1 MYSLQSEIWLIIMVL
16 TQIIPTVSSKE
27 GNKKILNNSGPNPDP
42 CGTPDNTS
50 HGDDRAPE

>member
-1 MYSLQSEIWLIIMVL
+1 MVL